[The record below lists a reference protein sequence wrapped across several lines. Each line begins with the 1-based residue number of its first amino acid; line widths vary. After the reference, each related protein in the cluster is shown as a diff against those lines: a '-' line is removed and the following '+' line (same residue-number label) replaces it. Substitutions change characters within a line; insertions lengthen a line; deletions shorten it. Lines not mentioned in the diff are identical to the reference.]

1 MRDTVISLK
10 NESQRIEIADF
21 LKVPKEILSS
31 DSSRYGKEEAFCLL
45 YIKMEQQL
53 RKLVCYLLRSD
64 PHLIHWNHIE
74 SYISEHRDWKPNK
87 WLVRFDQ
94 LQGRGEFKKIV
105 ETCDPSFIFRA
116 RKKELETYERRRD
129 LIFHGVNIQKDFFVW
144 FNTEDRS
151 KFLIEWIE
159 TVAKS
164 MDMAIGY
171 DGIQLISA
179 LKNNSREYRFSK
191 SDEYNDAK
199 NYINSRLKDKIH

>member
-1 MRDTVISLK
+1 VVALK

-21 LKVPKEILSS
+21 LKIPKEILNSAP
-31 DSSRYGKEEAFCLL
+31 SRYGKEEAFCLL

-74 SYISEHRDWKPNK
+74 SYISEHRNWNPNK
-87 WLVRFDQ
+87 WLGHFDR
-94 LQGRGEFKKIV
+94 LQGKGEFKRIV
-105 ETCDPSFIFRA
+105 EACDSSFIFRT
-116 RKKELETYERRRD
+116 RRKELETYERRRD

-171 DGIQLISA
+171 DGIQPISA
-179 LKNNSREYRFSK
+179 LKNISRKYQFSK
-191 SDEYNDAK
+191 SDEYNDVK
-199 NYINSRLKDKIH
+199 DYIDSELKIKVD